1 VSGAVAGATQQ
12 RSLRLVLVVRQVALP
27 LAFAACVP
35 LAAAQEAV
43 PEAPKGEVATS
54 DDGWRIARDGP
65 FQALRDGD
73 TDVVLVQGF
82 RYERGDE
89 RIRATW
95 GVTWLSDEA
104 RYFGG
109 SGFASE
115 QAPQDAN
122 LLAQLPGTLRE
133 MLNSPN
139 VLRIREIYLEG
150 PVEYY
155 VGDRR
160 VFLADAIYLDRVDGH
175 GWIAGARYS
184 VKERIGGST
193 YVFKVDARWLRISA
207 DGSLRSNDASITTSE
222 FAVPSYTIETGD
234 LRMTPTGN
242 SEFPWRVSMR
252 DNKIRFGR
260 AFALPLPPLSYLAD
274 EEGEPTFGGLK
285 VGDEARFGTVLG
297 IGYSRDVREEIGDAL
312 NRALGGDPDDFRSR
326 FKVDLTYLGS
336 RGLLTDFG
344 SRLSSPGHYRWD
356 TDLAVVP
363 DDDADRGLVR
373 VPEDERDTWR
383 LWLRSRGRFD
393 IARGEY
399 VDLAITRQSDPA
411 VQSEFFE
418 DEYLEY
424 EERESYLHWRRAE
437 ENRFTSVTVS
447 GPLDPFR
454 SATIRAP
461 EVRHV
466 IERSEVARVFGQP
479 VLWRADN
486 RVGFLSRVEGDPLF
500 EPGFVDGFG
509 EVNTMRV
516 VTDHRVE
523 MPIETGLPGVRA
535 IPRIDTGLAGWSQDG
550 LESGDAG
557 RSTATAA
564 LRLSSSL
571 WRGTVER
578 GIVQVSPWI
587 EGRSVFAENASEIG
601 PAIYDP
607 DVELRESGEFLE
619 LGLRGRWTLPD
630 GPFELDGE
638 VRATYAGDQSG
649 PLGDRWLPVAV
660 LGSIASEFGPVP
672 WRLEHDG
679 RYDTDTGATRYT
691 RTAVELFPRDDLDL
705 ELAFSMGR
713 DPADEKLFEAVTI
726 GALYRFTPKW
736 DIVGRQSWSLDGTQT
751 LANSIGIVRYGHD
764 LLFEIELRRRTGE
777 GTSIGIS
784 IKPLF
789 SAKKRSERRLDAFR

>member
-1 VSGAVAGATQQ
+1 LVPIAHTQESVPDAPAPEVLPEGTW
-12 RSLRLVLVVRQVALP
+12 RLGYGSFESL
-27 LAFAACVP
+27 
-35 LAAAQEAV
+35 
-43 PEAPKGEVATS
+43 K
-54 DDGWRIARDGP
+54 
-65 FQALRDGD
+65 DGD
-73 TDVVLVQGF
+73 ADVMLVQDWL
-82 RYERGDE
+82 YSRGNE
-89 RIRATW
+89 RISATW
-95 GVTWLSDEA
+95 GVSWLSDQK

-109 SGFASE
+109 EGFTPVA
-115 QAPQDAN
+115 APSDAN
-122 LLAQLPGTLRE
+122 LLAQLPSTLRE
-133 MLNSPN
+133 ALNSPAILN
-139 VLRIREIYLEG
+139 VREIYLEG

-160 VFLADAIYLDRVDGH
+160 VFSADAIYLDRVDGH

-184 VKERIGGST
+184 IKERIGGST

-242 SEFPWRVSMR
+242 TEFPWRVSMR

-297 IGYSRDVREEIGDAL
+297 IGYSRDVREEAGEWL
-312 NRALGGDPDDFRSR
+312 NRSLGGDPDDFRSR

-356 TDLAVVP
+356 TDFAVVP

-383 LWLRSRGRFD
+383 VWLRSRGRFNVGP
-393 IARGEY
+393 GEY
-399 VDLAITRQSDPA
+399 VDLAISRQNDPA

-418 DEYLEY
+418 DEYLEF
-424 EERESYLHWRRAE
+424 EERESYLHWRRAQF
-437 ENRFTSVTVS
+437 NRFTSVTVS
-447 GPLDPFR
+447 GPLDTFR
-454 SATIRAP
+454 TETIRAP

-466 IERSEVARVFGQP
+466 IERNEITRVFGAP
-479 VLWRADN
+479 ILWRTDN
-486 RVGFLSRVEGDPLF
+486 RIGFLSRVEGDPLF
-500 EPGFVDGFG
+500 EPTFMDGFG

-516 VTDHRVE
+516 VSDHRFELPV
-523 MPIETGLPGVRA
+523 ETGVPGLRA
-535 IPRIDTGLAGWSQDG
+535 IPRIDAGAAGWSQDG

-557 RSTATAA
+557 RSNATAA
-564 LRLSSSL
+564 LRLASSF
-571 WRGTVER
+571 WRRTGGSGAIEADM
-578 GIVQVSPWI
+578 IQLSPWI
-587 EGRSVFAENASEIG
+587 EARSVFAENTSDIP
-601 PAIYDP
+601 PAVYDP

-619 LGLRGRWTLPD
+619 FGLRGRWTLPQ

-638 VRATYAGDQSG
+638 LRTTYAGDQDDA
-649 PLGDRWLPVAV
+649 LGDRWLPVAA

-679 RYDTDTGATRYT
+679 RYDTDTGRTRYT

-705 ELAFSMGR
+705 EFAFSMGR
-713 DPADEKLFEAVTI
+713 DPADQKLFEAVTV

-736 DIVGRQSWSLDGTQT
+736 DIVGRQSWSLEGSQT
-751 LANSIGIVRYGHD
+751 LANSIGLVRYGHD

-789 SAKKRSERRLDAFR
+789 SAKKRSERRMDAFR

>member
-1 VSGAVAGATQQ
+1 VI
-12 RSLRLVLVVRQVALP
+12 ALP
-27 LAFAACVP
+27 LAQAQELAPPQPVDEL
-35 LAAAQEAV
+35 LAA
-43 PEAPKGEVATS
+43 
-54 DDGWRIARDGP
+54 DDWNLGRTGGL
-65 FQALRDGD
+65 QTMHDGD
-73 TDVVLVQGF
+73 STLILVEGWVF
-82 RYERGDE
+82 RRGEE
-89 RIRATW
+89 RISATW
-95 GVTWLSDEA
+95 GVSWLSDQK

-109 SGFASE
+109 EGFAPTT
-115 QAPQDAN
+115 APSDAN
-122 LLAQLPGTLRE
+122 LLAQLPSTLRE
-133 MLNSPN
+133 VLNSPQVLN
-139 VLRIREIYLEG
+139 VREIYLEG

-160 VFLADAIYLDRVDGH
+160 VFSADAVYLDRVDGH

-184 VKERIGGST
+184 IKERIGGST
-193 YVFKVDARWLRISA
+193 YAFKVDARWLRISA

-242 SEFPWRVSMR
+242 TEFPWRISMR

-297 IGYSRDVREEIGDAL
+297 IGYSRDVREEAGEWL
-312 NRALGGDPDDFRSR
+312 NRTLGGDPDDFRSR

-356 TDLAVVP
+356 TDFAVVP

-373 VPEDERDTWR
+373 VPEDQRDTWR
-383 LWLRSRGRFD
+383 VWLRSRGRFQVGP
-393 IARGEY
+393 GEY
-399 VDLAITRQSDPA
+399 VDLALSRQNDPA

-424 EERESYLHWRRAE
+424 EERISHLHWRRAE
-437 ENRFTSVTVS
+437 FNRFTSVTVS

-454 SATIRAP
+454 TATIRAP

-466 IERSEVARVFGQP
+466 IERNEITRVFGAP
-479 VLWRADN
+479 ILWRADN
-486 RVGFLSRVEGDPLF
+486 RIGFLSRVEGDPLF
-500 EPGFVDGFG
+500 EPTFMDGFG
-509 EVNTMRV
+509 EVNTTRV
-516 VTDHRVE
+516 VTDHRFE
-523 MPIETGLPGVRA
+523 APIETGVPGLRA
-535 IPRIDTGLAGWSQDG
+535 IPRIDAGAAGWSQDG
-550 LESGDAG
+550 LESGDSG

-564 LRLSSSL
+564 LRLASTF
-571 WRGTVER
+571 WRGSVDR
-578 GIVQVSPWI
+578 GIVQMSPWI
-587 EGRSVFAENASEIG
+587 EGRSVFAENTSDIP
-601 PAIYDP
+601 PAVYDP

-619 LGLRGRWTLPD
+619 LGLRGRWTLPE

-638 VRATYAGDQSG
+638 LRATYAGDQADA
-649 PLGDRWLPVAV
+649 LGDRWLPVAV

-679 RYDTDTGATRYT
+679 RYDTDTGRTRYT

-713 DPADEKLFEAVTI
+713 DQLDEKLFEAVTV

-736 DIVGRQSWSLDGTQT
+736 DIVGRQSWSLDGDGT
-751 LANSIGIVRYGHD
+751 LANSVGIRRYGHD
-764 LLFEIELRRRTGE
+764 LLFEIEVRRRTGE

-789 SAKKRSERRLDAFR
+789 SAKKRSERRLDAFRQP